1 MVNDLSP
8 YTNVKVR
15 NHSSDE
21 QKRGENRK
29 LQLRAN
35 ARLLKVRL
43 NLREFTQGGALTDSR
58 LPWATIVRPLAPSRP
73 LGRVLW
79 TLRPL

>member
-35 ARLLKVRL
+35 ARLRKVRL
-43 NLREFTQGGALTDSR
+43 NLREFTQGGALIDSR
-58 LPWATIVRPLAPSRP
+58 LPWATIVRPYRAFN
-73 LGRVLW
+73 
-79 TLRPL
+79 